1 MQFYVFF
8 YYFFPLAL
16 PREGQSNKE
25 KQREII
31 SWSLSNNMKG
41 KRVKSFVSFGSNINH
56 VNRSEQ
62 KSKYTICILQTQLT
76 IKVYMSENTLYYSI
90 IKPE

>member
-1 MQFYVFF
+1 
-8 YYFFPLAL
+8 
-16 PREGQSNKE
+16 
-25 KQREII
+25 
-31 SWSLSNNMKG
+31 MKG
-41 KRVKSFVSFGSNINH
+41 KRVKNFVSFGSKIYH

-62 KSKYTICILQTQLT
+62 KFKYTICILQIQLT

>member
-1 MQFYVFF
+1 
-8 YYFFPLAL
+8 
-16 PREGQSNKE
+16 
-25 KQREII
+25 
-31 SWSLSNNMKG
+31 MKG
-41 KRVKSFVSFGSNINH
+41 KRVKSFVSFGGNINH

>member
-1 MQFYVFF
+1 
-8 YYFFPLAL
+8 
-16 PREGQSNKE
+16 
-25 KQREII
+25 
-31 SWSLSNNMKG
+31 MKG

-56 VNRSEQ
+56 VNRREQ

-76 IKVYMSENTLYYSI
+76 IKVYMSEHTLYYSI